1 MVTAVKAAEE
11 PPAAALSSLALAPG
25 EKAEAEAEEEEEED
39 LVEALRA
46 FAAGHGA
53 GETAAHLRQLKTQNV
68 EHRMHTLLFASLSG
82 EAEAPPLS
90 KQLGKAAPL
99 FALAAPDAPARAAL
113 LASLELWLAGRE
125 EEAGGIA
132 AAAKGLAA
140 GLHALYDADA
150 LDEPAILAWFDN
162 AAAGRKFGVPPAA
175 AAAVRKAAAAFVEW
189 LKNAESDSDESE

>member
-1 MVTAVKAAEE
+1 LYPLN
-11 PPAAALSSLALAPG
+11 PPSQHPLDSYIPQPLYPPNPSPCILLTHRHSTLS
-25 EKAEAEAEEEEEED
+25 
-39 LVEALRA
+39 
-46 FAAGHGA
+46 
-53 GETAAHLRQLKTQNV
+53 
-68 EHRMHTLLFASLSG
+68 TLIF

-90 KQLGKAAPL
+90 KQLGKAAQL
-99 FALAAPDAPARAAL
+99 FAMAAPDAPARAAL

-132 AAAKGLAA
+132 AASKGLAA

-150 LDEPAILAWFDN
+150 LDEPAILTWFDN

-189 LKNAESDSDESE
+189 LKNAESDSDDSE